1 MYFWP
6 PGYFEQTL
14 ISRSVLKLCSHFISQ
29 IAALT
34 LVYCLCCSISF
45 NWGIMSVEL
54 ASPEL
59 HKRLRFLN
67 SSSIKRK
74 EAGNT
79 WQSLSEPLA
88 PYYHTAAA
96 VSYSDVHN
104 PRHPLHDDLWTT
116 NTSRHISYTTLHRVL
131 QSFKSNQA
139 AAQLRDQVQGAQV
152 GRVKKEEE
160 VFDGNLAS
168 NDQEVSVEREHSV
181 WGSLKGWEEISELDR
196 CPTPSFSPHMEE
208 QAWH

>member
-1 MYFWP
+1 MYFGLLVILNRHW
-6 PGYFEQTL
+6 FLE
-14 ISRSVLKLCSHFISQ
+14 SVLKLCSHFIFQ
-29 IAALT
+29 IATLT
-34 LVYCLCCSISF
+34 LAYCLCCGISF
-45 NWGIMSVEL
+45 NWGIMRVQLE
-54 ASPEL
+54 SPEL
-59 HKRLRFLN
+59 HKHLRFLN

-79 WQSLSEPLA
+79 RQSLTEALA
-88 PYYHTAAA
+88 LYHHTAAA
-96 VSYSDVHN
+96 VSSSDVHN
-104 PRHPLHDDLWTT
+104 PRHPLHDHLWTT

-152 GRVKKEEE
+152 GRVKKEEG
-160 VFDGNLAS
+160 VYDGNLAS
-168 NDQEVSVEREHSV
+168 NDQEVSLEREHSV
-181 WGSLKGWEEISELDR
+181 WGSLKGWKEISELDR